1 MSLASASSS
10 GVLRAREADL
20 DLMARWCRGANISL
34 LALMTGL
41 SSEDAMLAGGA
52 RSGSSGSGVAA
63 RAGVVGGD
71 ESGPSSSSST
81 SMELWTSV
89 LDSAAT
95 RLPPPPWSSNDFL
108 LRVCLC
114 CKGSADAARE
124 RTAEERL
131 TARRAGVAS
140 PRRVKSPS
148 PPLSSP
154 DTPGCRL
161 TERCLVPRILGSRFL
176 RLKLPK
182 LNVEVMPG
190 VFGPLLLG
198 LMGASSLPTML
209 ETRGR
214 RRNAATFRLDVSF
227 TVEC

>member
-20 DLMARWCRGANISL
+20 DLKARWCRCAKISL

-71 ESGPSSSSST
+71 ESGPSSSST

-114 CKGSADAARE
+114 CEGSADAARE

-148 PPLSSP
+148 PSLSSP

-214 RRNAATFRLDVSF
+214 RRKAATFRLDVSF
-227 TVEC
+227 EC